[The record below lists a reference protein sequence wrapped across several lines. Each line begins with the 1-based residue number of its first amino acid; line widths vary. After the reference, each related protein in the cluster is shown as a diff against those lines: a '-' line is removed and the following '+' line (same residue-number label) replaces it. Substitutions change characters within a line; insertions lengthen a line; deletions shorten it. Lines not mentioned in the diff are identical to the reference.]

1 MIVTLV
7 VRLLNCSKSCSAGLC
22 VAVQE
27 AIFLS
32 AVFIHL
38 VPPVHHQKSAPPPPL
53 TTNDVDWCNRSIM
66 IKLTGQLGTLYNST

>member
-7 VRLLNCSKSCSAGLC
+7 VRLLNCSKSCSAGHC

-27 AIFLS
+27 TIFLS

-38 VPPVHHQKSAPPPPL
+38 VPPVHHQKSAPLPL

-66 IKLTGQLGTLYNST
+66 IELTGQLGTLYNST